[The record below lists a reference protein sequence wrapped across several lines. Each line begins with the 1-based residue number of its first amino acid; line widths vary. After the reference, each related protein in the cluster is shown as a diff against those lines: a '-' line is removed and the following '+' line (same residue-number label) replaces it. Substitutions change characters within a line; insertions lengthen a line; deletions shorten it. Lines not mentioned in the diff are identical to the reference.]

1 MALPIYNIWIIK
13 KPAGVCLM
21 DLKLQDVPNEIQITI
36 DGNLL
41 SGLLTSFSQFT
52 EEVLHESIRIF
63 ETSSFK
69 FMFYVEPQFYFA
81 VLCSSKLP
89 VNPLEALPRYIAHLL
104 PTKFPE
110 LLAEDFDGN
119 IPQFD
124 ELKKQLES
132 FKDLPPIKRVHSL
145 LTKRREL
152 RTMQKLAEF
161 QKSLQRN

>member
-69 FMFYVEPQFYFA
+69 FMFYVRAAILF
-81 VLCSSKLP
+81 CS
-89 VNPLEALPRYIAHLL
+89 I
-104 PTKFPE
+104 
-110 LLAEDFDGN
+110 
-119 IPQFD
+119 
-124 ELKKQLES
+124 
-132 FKDLPPIKRVHSL
+132 
-145 LTKRREL
+145 
-152 RTMQKLAEF
+152 M
-161 QKSLQRN
+161 